1 MGIPR
6 RPLNNHTQSN
16 FLRLVKEQ
24 TGLSAVPCDDKIT
37 HSIAVEIS

>member
-6 RPLNNHTQSN
+6 WPLNNYTQSN
-16 FLRLVKEQ
+16 SLRLVNEQ
-24 TGLSAVPCDDKIT
+24 TGLSTVPCHDKIT